1 MSGIRVD
8 IPIERLP
15 GASALYRD
23 YVAHTDAPVHRR
35 VGGFRAGVSAWK
47 RVLASARPVDARVAA
62 RMVEENAA
70 LGVSEKTL
78 ERLRGLGA
86 GRVRAVVTG
95 QQPGVVG
102 GPLLS
107 LYKAATAIG
116 VAREIE
122 ARWNTPCVPVFWLG
136 SDDDDFG
143 EIREWVM
150 LSDAL
155 SIVSVSLD
163 SSAHAPGRRVG
174 DIEASAVA
182 QVWDAVRSFIPAGE
196 TSGRVDEWIGG
207 GSDFGGIAARALVD
221 LTGGDIAVIDG
232 REPSLR
238 EAARATLLAFFDR
251 ESEVRTL
258 VRDAGTSLVADSY
271 HAQLATSTDS
281 GLFWTRN
288 GTRQR
293 IPEEARVSAR
303 AAFERDITVVSPG
316 VVARNL
322 MQDDVFSP
330 VAVVLGPAEI
340 AYRAQLSGVYE
351 ALGVATP
358 VVFPRLGGTF
368 VPLAV
373 REASEKG
380 GVDPALLATDPAA
393 WVARV
398 TTSAESPRAAAAARA
413 FEEAFRAEAARFV
426 AGASERLDARS
437 REKLGRRVGELAGRV
452 AGIAN
457 AAVEQDALAGVA
469 QWPWLARA
477 AEMFVRDGISQER
490 FLSALVPRLLHG
502 RDAWGLVYE
511 VAERHVRDALDG
523 RVLHRVYSR

>member
-1 MSGIRVD
+1 VTGMRVD
-8 IPIERLP
+8 IPIERVP
-15 GASALYRD
+15 GTSALYRD
-23 YVAHTDAPVHRR
+23 YVGRVDAPVHRR
-35 VGGFRAGVSAWK
+35 VGGFRADAGAWK
-47 RVLASARPVDARVAA
+47 RVLGPARAVDARVVA
-62 RMVEENAA
+62 RMLEENAA

-78 ERLRGLGA
+78 ERVRGLGD

-107 LYKAATAIG
+107 LYKAATAVG

-122 ARWNTPCVPVFWLG
+122 ARWKTPCVPIFWLG

-143 EIREWVM
+143 EIRELVM

-155 SIVSVSLD
+155 SVVSVSLD

-174 DIEASAVA
+174 DIEPSAVA
-182 QVWDAVRSFIPAGE
+182 RVWDAVRSLVPAGE
-196 TSGRVDEWIGG
+196 TAGRVGEWIRGG
-207 GSDFGGIAARALVD
+207 GDFGRIAARAVVD
-221 LTGGDIAVIDG
+221 LTAGDVAVIDG

-238 EAARATLLAFFDR
+238 LAARATLLAFFDR
-251 ESEVRTL
+251 EAEVRTL
-258 VRDAGTSLVADSY
+258 VRDEGTRLVADGY
-271 HAQLATSTDS
+271 HAQLDTSTDS
-281 GLFWTRN
+281 GLFWVRN

-293 IPEEARVSAR
+293 VPEEARASAR
-303 AAFERDITVVSPG
+303 TAFERDITVTSPG

-340 AYRAQLSGVYE
+340 AYRAQLCGVYT
-351 ALGVATP
+351 ALGVAAP
-358 VVFPRLGGTF
+358 VVFPRLGATF
-368 VPLAV
+368 VPPAV
-373 REASEKG
+373 REASEQG

-398 TTSAESPRAAAAARA
+398 TASAQSPRAAAAARA
-413 FEEAFRAEAARFV
+413 FEEAFKSEAARFV

-437 REKLGRRVGELAGRV
+437 REKLERRVAELSGRV
-452 AGIAN
+452 AGIADG
-457 AAVEQDALAGVA
+457 AVEQDARAGAA

-477 AEMFVRDGISQER
+477 AEMFVRDGVAQER
-490 FLSALVPRLLHG
+490 FLSALVPYLFHG
-502 RDAWGLVYE
+502 RDAWTMVNDI
-511 VAERHVRDALDG
+511 AERHARDGLDG